1 MSCCSVPVIKP
12 RLLALVIATLCA
24 PGAWA
29 ASGSCAGLAA
39 MPAAVEIDQGIQQEV
54 RSAVPITRIAVG
66 DPKIAD

>member
-1 MSCCSVPVIKP
+1 
-12 RLLALVIATLCA
+12 
-24 PGAWA
+24 
-29 ASGSCAGLAA
+29 